1 MFMAAASAVAL
12 ALALALPAVA
22 RMDGTEMRIEVEG
35 ADA

>member
-1 MFMAAASAVAL
+1 MFMAAASAV